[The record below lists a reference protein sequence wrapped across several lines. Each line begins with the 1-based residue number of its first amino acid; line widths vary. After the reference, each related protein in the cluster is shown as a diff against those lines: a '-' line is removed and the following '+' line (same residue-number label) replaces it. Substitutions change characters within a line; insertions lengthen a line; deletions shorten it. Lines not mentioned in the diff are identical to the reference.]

1 MVGMMSPVE
10 QILVIDDESGICEL
24 IAATARKLVLC
35 CITSTT
41 AEAFLEKLTP
51 DTTLVLM
58 DLMMPGMDGVELLR
72 LLGEKQCKARI
83 VLMSGTDTRIM
94 ETAEQFA
101 QSIGLTVAGR
111 LPKPFRLA
119 DLEAVLKM
127 HNAPVKPR
135 SSRQK
140 NHALNLNADLYSG
153 IQRNEFVLHYQPQI
167 DLANSKITGM
177 EALVRWQHPERGL
190 IYPDDFIAQ
199 AETLGLID
207 QLGWFVANLGMEEI
221 CLFADK
227 NGSVPMLSINVS
239 VHSLRD
245 LKFPEKYMS
254 LLEKN
259 GVAPENTI
267 LEITESGLIQE
278 LSTTLDVLTR
288 LRLKGVQLSIDD
300 FGTGYSMMQQL
311 RNMPATE
318 LKIDK
323 SFVQNMH
330 ATASNRIM
338 VQKTIEIGHELGMK
352 VVAEGV
358 ETPDQLAFLHV
369 NSCDIAQGYLFSR
382 PLPANE
388 MQTWLHDYRSSHAV

>member
-1 MVGMMSPVE
+1 MSPVE

-24 IAATARKLVLC
+24 IAATAQKLALSC
-35 CITSTT
+35 ATSTS
-41 AEAFLEKLTP
+41 AAAFLEKLTP
-51 DTTLVLM
+51 DTALVLM
-58 DLMMPGMDGVELLR
+58 DLMMPEMDGVELLR
-72 LLGEKQCKARI
+72 LLGEKQCRAGI

-101 QSIGLTVAGR
+101 QSIGLAVAGR
-111 LPKPFRLA
+111 LKKPFRLTE
-119 DLEAVLKM
+119 LEAVLKL
-127 HNAPVKPR
+127 HKTPVKPR
-135 SSRQK
+135 GPGQK
-140 NHALNLNADLYSG
+140 KHALNLNADLYSG
-153 IQRNEFVLHYQPQI
+153 IQRNEFLLHYQPQI
-167 DLANSKITGM
+167 DLKSRKIIGM

-199 AETLGLID
+199 AEELGLID
-207 QLGWFVANLGMEEI
+207 QLGWFVANRGMEEI
-221 CLFADK
+221 ALFA

-245 LKFPEKYMS
+245 LKFPEKYLS
-254 LLEKN
+254 LLKKN
-259 GVAPENTI
+259 KVEPENTI

-323 SFVQNMH
+323 SFVQNIGG
-330 ATASNRIM
+330 AASNRIM

-358 ETPDQLAFLHV
+358 ETPDQLEFLLAHG
-369 NSCDIAQGYLFSR
+369 CDVAQGYLFSK
-382 PLPANE
+382 PLAPQD
-388 MQTWLHDYRSSHAV
+388 MQAWLHTYHAKHTL

>member
-1 MVGMMSPVE
+1 MSLAE
-10 QILVIDDESGICEL
+10 QILVIDDESAICEL
-24 IAATARKLVLC
+24 IAATAHKLALGCATATVASDFLKK
-35 CITSTT
+35 IT
-41 AEAFLEKLTP
+41 P
-51 DTTLVLM
+51 NTTLILM

-72 LLGEKQCKARI
+72 LLGEQQCKAGI

-119 DLEAVLKM
+119 DLEAMLKK

-135 SSRQK
+135 SSGQRK
-140 NHALNLNADLYSG
+140 HALNLNADLYSG
-153 IQRNEFVLHYQPQI
+153 IQRNEFHLHYQPQI
-167 DLANSKITGM
+167 DLATCRIIGM

-199 AETLGLID
+199 AEELGLID
-207 QLGWFVANLGMEEI
+207 QLGWFVANRGMEEI
-221 CLFADK
+221 ELFADK
-227 NGSVPMLSINVS
+227 DGSAPMLSINVS

-245 LKFPEKYMS
+245 LKFPDKYLS
-254 LLEKN
+254 LLKKN
-259 GVAPENTI
+259 KVEPENTI

-323 SFVQNMH
+323 SFVQNIDG
-330 ATASNRIM
+330 AASNRIM

-358 ETPDQLAFLHV
+358 ETPDQLEFLRA
-369 NSCDIAQGYLFSR
+369 NGCDVVQGYLFSR
-382 PLPANE
+382 PLPAQD
-388 MQTWLHDYRSSHAV
+388 MRAWLHNYHLSHAV